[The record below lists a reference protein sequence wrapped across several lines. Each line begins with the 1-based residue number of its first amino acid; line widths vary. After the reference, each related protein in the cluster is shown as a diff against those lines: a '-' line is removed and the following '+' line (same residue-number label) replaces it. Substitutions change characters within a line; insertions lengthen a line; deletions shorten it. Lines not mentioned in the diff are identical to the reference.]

1 MAISVDSVYKTVLL
15 ILNKEQRGYLTPEEF
30 NKIGS
35 QVQREIFERY
45 FDDLN
50 QQLRAP
56 QPDVDYADRVANL
69 DENIEPFRKE
79 ALAITRVAGPPVHY
93 TLPNDFYRLGSVT
106 FQPLQPL
113 PGIGTLRD
121 QLSTEMQRV
130 DRTDFYHFRK
140 SPLITPSEKY
150 PIYLYESN
158 KIYVYPD
165 SINTKTGLGNPT
177 GQINLQ
183 YIKKPEDVEWDYSI
197 GTVGQFIFN
206 EASNPGST
214 TKDFELNNSE
224 RVNVILNILMYTGVV
239 IRDPQIVQ
247 AAVGQ
252 IQQEVVNSKQ

>member
-50 QQLRAP
+50 QQLRVP
-56 QPDVDYADRVANL
+56 QPDVNYADRILTL
-69 DENIEPFRKE
+69 DEKIEPFKKE
-79 ALAITRVAGPPVHY
+79 DQAARVVGPPVHY
-93 TLPNDFYRLGSVT
+93 TLPADFYKLGSVT
-106 FQPLQPL
+106 FQPLQPDGVL
-113 PGIGTLRD
+113 PTSNF

-140 SPLITPSEKY
+140 SPTITPSEKY

-158 KIYVYPD
+158 KLYVYPE
-165 SINTKTGLGNPT
+165 SINIKTGIVPAPY
-177 GQINLQ
+177 GQVNVQ
-183 YIKKPEDVEWDYSI
+183 YIKKPEDINWGYTI
-197 GTVGQFIFN
+197 GSVGQFVY
-206 EASNPGST
+206 ASGTST
-214 TKDFELNNSE
+214 DFELNNSE

-252 IQQEVVNSKQ
+252 IQQEIVNSKQ

>member
-50 QQLRAP
+50 QQLRVP
-56 QPDVDYADRVANL
+56 QPDVDYADRVINL
-69 DENIEPFRKE
+69 DEKIEPFRKE
-79 ALAITRVAGPPVHY
+79 ALAITRQAGPPVY
-93 TLPNDFYRLGSVT
+93 YELPNDLYRLGSVT

-113 PGIGTLRD
+113 PGIGTSRD

-165 SINTKTGLGNPT
+165 SINVKTGLGTPT
-177 GQINLQ
+177 GQVNVQ
-183 YIKKPEDVEWDYSI
+183 YIKKPEDINWAYTI
-197 GTVGQFIFN
+197 GSVGQFQFN
-206 EASNPGST
+206 NNYPPSV
-214 TKDFELNNSE
+214 DFELNNSE

-252 IQQEVVNSKQ
+252 IQQEIVNSKQ